1 MKDVLKIAPAV
12 VFLLILSSCGSGSK
26 DEKGSLGDKKAQ
38 LEKLKNDQKK
48 LNDQIA
54 KLQNEIGSTD
64 TSSSLN
70 KGKLIAASPVTEQ
83 AFEHYIDLQGRVD
96 ADNVSIVTPRGGQM
110 QASQVK
116 QLFIK
121 KGDFVKKGQLLAK
134 LDDDVLQ
141 KQLQTMKTQLA
152 YAEDVY
158 RRQKNLWD
166 QGIGTEMQLKTYENN
181 VNNLKDQINTTTAQ
195 WEMTNVRSDVNGYV
209 EQLNLK
215 PGEIFTGMAGSNPQ
229 IQIVNNSSLK
239 VVTEVP
245 ENYLSKIKEGTPV
258 DIKLPDANL
267 EFESKIALMN
277 RAIGLNSRSI
287 VTEAKIPYNQ
297 SVHINQVAQVRIK
310 DYANPHAI
318 VIPLT
323 VLQTDEN
330 GKYVYVMAVEN
341 GKKVAKKKVVQ
352 VGEIYGNNIEVKGG
366 LNVGDQLITEGF
378 QSLYEGQAVTT
389 G

>member
-215 PGEIFTGMAGSNPQ
+215 PGEIFTGMAGNNPQ